1 MRSLQTPLPEQ
12 LTLSHSL
19 ISVEQLIPVN
29 PGEQDANGAGIEAV
43 GRILVKIADGDRD

>member
-1 MRSLQTPLPEQ
+1 MAMETINYINCPKQHLL
-12 LTLSHSL
+12 
-19 ISVEQLIPVN
+19 VEQLIPVN